1 MPVLTLGPRARRE
14 DRAFATMRS
23 SATLQAEIDLLG
35 PASGLVAAPEHGS
48 MNPTVR
54 LIGWAQVG
62 AGVTITSA
70 NFASVD
76 PRAAVLEV
84 TSTLFERVDIY
95 VSVTFP
101 IDEMLF
107 PGKSSFRGRVPSSAK
122 YSVLGNVYPD
132 KY

>member
-1 MPVLTLGPRARRE
+1 MPVLTLGARARRE

-48 MNPTVR
+48 MDPTVR

-84 TSTLFERVDIY
+84 MSTLFERVDIY
-95 VSVTFP
+95 VSVPFP
-101 IDEMLF
+101 Y
-107 PGKSSFRGRVPSSAK
+107 GRDA
-122 YSVLGNVYPD
+122 YPR
-132 KY
+132 KVVF